1 MSDIIESVAG
11 NKMLQLRQDI
21 ADLRRRLAECDSEEG
36 RKAIRRELMNKET
49 YYNVLADRQ
58 RAGRF

>member
-58 RAGRF
+58 RTGRF

>member
-1 MSDIIESVAG
+1 MSDIIEGVAG

-21 ADLRRRLAECDSEEG
+21 AELRKRLAECDSEDG
-36 RKAIRRELMNKET
+36 RRAIRKEIMNKET

-58 RAGRF
+58 RIGR